1 MLYCPKEH
9 FEKLCR
15 DRDDEM
21 RMNTRLR
28 LIGIWLFLGSGMVA
42 LIEFLVIFAAIWIGG
57 EQLKDTAYL
66 VGSLA
71 GLMVIA
77 GIIVINCRTVPEM
90 NPQGVPWSE
99 WKPIEEGKWEWKRI
113 E

>member
-1 MLYCPKEH
+1 MLWCPKEH
-9 FEKLCR
+9 FEKLCVER
-15 DRDDEM
+15 EAAM
-21 RMNTRLR
+21 KLNARLR
-28 LIGIWLFLGSGMVA
+28 MMGMISLWVSGFFMVV
-42 LIEFLVIFAAIWIGG
+42 EFFVIFAAIWLGG

-66 VGSLA
+66 IGSLA

-99 WKPIEEGKWEWKRI
+99 WKPIEEGNR
-113 E
+113 